1 MLMRL
6 YPCFRRA
13 TGPATGLAL
22 ADIKVTIL
30 RVARADK
37 SVTVVVNAQ
46 PIQVEIGNGYY
57 AFYYDAADLDLY
69 DYLPAVEYTGIEDV
83 YPVALA
89 GSQLDA
95 DVHSRTAMTA
105 GAKEWSYTLLDEV
118 TGLPIP
124 DADVWVTGDAQG
136 EHHLASGRTDQQG
149 TVTFYLDAGGIYIW
163 RQKSG
168 WNFANPVAGEVV

>member
-6 YPCFRRA
+6 YPYFRRA

-30 RVARADK
+30 RVTRADK
-37 SVTVVVNAQ
+37 SVTTVVDAQ
-46 PIQVEIGNGYY
+46 PAQAEVGNGYY
-57 AFYYDAADLDLY
+57 AFYYDAAALDIY
-69 DYLPAVEYTGIEDV
+69 DYLPSVEYTGIEDV
-83 YPVALA
+83 YPVALV

-124 DADVWVTGDAQG
+124 DADVWVTSDAQG
-136 EHHLASGRTDQQG
+136 EHKLASGRTDQQG
-149 TVTFYLDAGGIYIW
+149 RVTFYLDAGGIYVW